1 MVRAGSAIYLCNEVD
16 NGTRGKRAIYLCN
29 EVDNGT
35 RGKRAIYLCNEVD
48 KRRISP
54 NQHKEKHMEEQN
66 TLVTLIDEQGREVE
80 FDLVATFDYEKKR
93 YAALIPIDEVENVD
107 ENEVVILEI
116 VKSPDGERYLPIEN
130 DVLLDEVF
138 NEFLEIL
145 DEMAD
150 GDDEE

>member
-1 MVRAGSAIYLCNEVD
+1 
-16 NGTRGKRAIYLCN
+16 
-29 EVDNGT
+29 
-35 RGKRAIYLCNEVD
+35 
-48 KRRISP
+48 
-54 NQHKEKHMEEQN
+54 MEEQN
-66 TLVTLIDEQGREVE
+66 TLVTLIDEQGKEVE

-93 YAALIPIDEVENVD
+93 YAALIPIDDVD
-107 ENEVVILEI
+107 TVGEDEIVILEI
-116 VKSPDGERYLPIEN
+116 VKTPDGEIYRPIEN